1 MAAFRLTELA
11 AQFGAELRGEDCLI
25 CGVATLSSASQGQI
39 AFLANRK
46 YRQQLQQ
53 TQASAVILAAADAS
67 QAATPVLIS
76 DNPYALY
83 AKVTHLFTSAVN
95 AKPGIDSDAVVA
107 ESAQIHVSAS
117 IAPGA
122 VIEADVVIG
131 EQAVIGPGCVVRQ
144 GVTIGAGTLLTAN
157 VTICHD
163 VKIGTDNLVHP
174 GAVVGSDGFGLA
186 PEKGTWIKVAQLG
199 SVRTGKNVEI
209 GANTTIDRGALDDT
223 IIEDGVKLD
232 NQIQIA
238 HNVVIGAHTAIAGCT
253 AIAGSTRIG
262 KHCMIAGGVGIAGHL
277 QICDNVTIQA
287 MTLVS
292 HAITR
297 PGVYAGSLPVDE
309 VGNWRKNSVRYRKLD
324 ELARRVAAL
333 EKGIKQDK

>member
-1 MAAFRLTELA
+1 MAEFRLTELA
-11 AQFGAELRGEDCLI
+11 AQFGAELRGKDCLI

-39 AFLANRK
+39 AFFANRK
-46 YRQQLQQ
+46 YRQQLHQ

-67 QAATPVLIS
+67 QVAMPVLIS

-83 AKVTHLFTSAVN
+83 AKITHLFAPAVN
-95 AKPGIDSDAVVA
+95 AKPGIDSAAIVA

-122 VIEADVVIG
+122 IIEAGAVIG
-131 EQAVIGPGCVVRQ
+131 AAVVIGPGCVVRQ
-144 GVTIGAGTLLTAN
+144 GATIGADTNLIAN

-163 VKIGTDNLVHP
+163 VEIGTGNLVHP
-174 GAVVGSDGFGLA
+174 GAVIGSDGFGLA
-186 PEKGTWIKVAQLG
+186 PEAGGWIKVAQLG
-199 SVRTGKNVEI
+199 SVRTGKDVEI

-223 IIEDGVKLD
+223 VIEDGVKLD
-232 NQIQIA
+232 NQIQVA
-238 HNVVIGAHTAIAGCT
+238 HNVVIGAQTAIAGCT
-253 AIAGSTRIG
+253 AIAGSTCIG

-287 MTLVS
+287 MSLVS
-292 HAITR
+292 HSITQ
-297 PGVYAGSLPVDE
+297 PGVYAASLPMDK